1 MWVLFVTIGAI
12 WTGYRHR
19 LQSFLDSEYLAVKR
33 LTMCA
38 YPLVLDSHDFD
49 LGNVEIQKVHQ
60 FGTPS

>member
-1 MWVLFVTIGAI
+1 MWVLLVAIGAT
-12 WTGYRHR
+12 WTGYGHL
-19 LQSFLDSEYLAVKR
+19 LQSFLDSEYLAVER

-38 YPLVLDSHDFD
+38 YPLVLGSHDFD